1 MYPPNVPTA
10 ESVML
15 PVSFTVVPTSDND
28 RPVGIIFVN
37 VRRESPFFSR
47 TCIPNARHECEAMAY
62 IDITVQYTFSLIPN
76 RLKSQQLV
84 VLTLFHKIVDHLK
97 RLNLGIQ
104 SQ

>member
-1 MYPPNVPTA
+1 MP
-10 ESVML
+10 S
-15 PVSFTVVPTSDND
+15 
-28 RPVGIIFVN
+28 
-37 VRRESPFFSR
+37 
-47 TCIPNARHECEAMAY
+47 ARHECKAMAY
-62 IDITVQYTFSLIPN
+62 AGIIVQHTFSLIPN